1 MNGLGGNKFLLKLFI
16 LFCFAPDQTIF
27 SVMSMWTGEHE
38 GLFFFMRVTIAFS
51 IVEIKILN
59 FFYFKLFFYVL
70 RMFQCPSIK
79 NIF

>member
-38 GLFFFMRVTIAFS
+38 GLFFFYAS
-51 IVEIKILN
+51 NDSLQYCWN
-59 FFYFKLFFYVL
+59 
-70 RMFQCPSIK
+70 
-79 NIF
+79 